1 MADSLQDQLRA
12 LGLATGDSK
21 RTRGKQRSGQP
32 PEHKRSRKRDRA
44 QRHDPEPSLGEAYAL
59 REQEEQRQA
68 RQARQQRQQE
78 ERRRRRINQ
87 AIREIVSAQRQNRED
102 ADIARHF
109 LFNGRI
115 RKIYVTAEQQNALN
129 GSRLGIVY
137 LSGGYHLLEPDA
149 LEAVRHISA
158 EHVIDIGTD
167 RGSDDDLHPVPE
179 DLSW

>member
-12 LGLATGDSK
+12 LGLAASEPK
-21 RTRGKQRSGQP
+21 RTQVRKAASH
-32 PEHKRSRKRDRA
+32 PEKKRSQKSA
-44 QRHDPEPSLGEAYAL
+44 GVRHPDQELSLGEAYAL
-59 REQEEQRQA
+59 REREEQRQA

-87 AIREIVSAQRQNRED
+87 AIGEIVSARRQNRED

-115 RKIYVTAEQQNALN
+115 RRIHVTAEQQDALN
-129 GSRLGIVY
+129 TGRLGIVY

-149 LEAVRHISA
+149 LEAVRQISA
-158 EHVIDIGTD
+158 EHVVDIGVGD
-167 RGSDDDLHPVPE
+167 DSDDDAGDEPPY
-179 DLSW
+179 S